1 MPRAWTFLCESGE
14 ERIDVKDY
22 EVKGG
27 TGCHVFLG
35 ADSYEELLSEIVKW
49 WSGIRKETKTM
60 EAITFTVDRNGKN
73 AMVHWNYLTKKMKEE
88 LDRILLTPQPMPRIE
103 SESVSGN

>member
-1 MPRAWTFLCESGE
+1 
-14 ERIDVKDY
+14 
-22 EVKGG
+22 
-27 TGCHVFLG
+27 
-35 ADSYEELLSEIVKW
+35 
-49 WSGIRKETKTM
+49 M

-73 AMVHWNYLTKKMKEE
+73 AMVHWNYLTKKMQEE